1 MKNTFHDIEHVPKW
15 TTVYYV
21 VMKKNIVGVQSVQS
35 QFGGR
40 RVAMGSEKASLISLG
55 FFLHIQELVKKKSK
69 LFRSQFGAGMVGT
82 TRGGLPSPLPND
94 EGYSLVCIFF
104 TTNSCKTV
112 KNKCSVSIWSWKG
125 GEGGGGGG
133 CSPSVE

>member
-55 FFLHIQELVKKKSK
+55 FFLHIQELLKKNSK

-104 TTNSCKTV
+104 TTNS
-112 KNKCSVSIWSWKG
+112 SLHVSH
-125 GEGGGGGG
+125 EM
-133 CSPSVE
+133 SPSFAVFKWAWQIVH

>member
-1 MKNTFHDIEHVPKW
+1 MKNTFHDIEHMPKW

-55 FFLHIQELVKKKSK
+55 FFLHIQELVKKKFK
-69 LFRSQFGAGMVGT
+69 
-82 TRGGLPSPLPND
+82 
-94 EGYSLVCIFF
+94 II
-104 TTNSCKTV
+104 
-112 KNKCSVSIWSWKG
+112 SVSIGSWNGGDDKG
-125 GEGGGGGG
+125 RAPLT
-133 CSPSVE
+133 PS

>member
-40 RVAMGSEKASLISLG
+40 RVAMGSEKANLISLG
-55 FFLHIQELVKKKSK
+55 FFLHIQELVKKKFKIIS
-69 LFRSQFGAGMVGT
+69 
-82 TRGGLPSPLPND
+82 
-94 EGYSLVCIFF
+94 I
-104 TTNSCKTV
+104 
-112 KNKCSVSIWSWKG
+112 SIWSWNGGDDKG
-125 GEGGGGGG
+125 RAPLT
-133 CSPSVE
+133 PS